1 MRFIRKVLH
10 GEKLGRKL
18 GFPTV
23 NFHVGRFGEHFQT
36 GVYSCIVKV
45 RSAECGVRSKH
56 KKNPWHLAPRTSHL
70 GALYFGPKGTGKN
83 VLEIHILDFSGD
95 LYDQYLTFEVVGKKI
110 RSPKKAKNLEELKA
124 MIEADIQS
132 IRALPE
138 SS

>member
-10 GEKLGRKL
+10 GKKLGRKL

-23 NFHVGRFGEHFQT
+23 NFHVGQFGKHFEPGIYT
-36 GVYSCIVKV
+36 CKVKI
-45 RSAECGVRSKH
+45 KH
-56 KKNPWHLAPRTSHL
+56 SQLPAPSSQL

-95 LYDQYLTFEVVGKKI
+95 LYGQYVTFEVVGKKI